1 MLQQDK
7 MLWTAKLPYVELAI
21 NANPNA
27 SILKPA
33 FEVLYGENVPMP
45 VDYALAKPD
54 GVHSSAAKLRKHSHH
69 YQTDSRCSCVGLA
82 GPKDAA

>member
-1 MLQQDK
+1 MHRMIAQVLRSLLLREDETR
-7 MLWTAKLPYVELAI
+7 WPAKLPYVELAI

-27 SILKPA
+27 STLKPA

-54 GVHSSAAKLRKHSHH
+54 GVHPSAAKFTQHIHTIIK
-69 YQTDSRCSCVGLA
+69 QT
-82 GPKDAA
+82 